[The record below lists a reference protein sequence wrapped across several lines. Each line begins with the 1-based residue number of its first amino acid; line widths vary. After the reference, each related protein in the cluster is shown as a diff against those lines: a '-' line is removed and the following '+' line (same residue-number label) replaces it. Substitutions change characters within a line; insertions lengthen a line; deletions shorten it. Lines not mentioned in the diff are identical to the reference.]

1 MKNRIIAFFTTGS
14 LPMRKHLGP
23 FANQC
28 SVARLIMVAMLL
40 LFIFTSCA
48 TVPAYDRAYLNDDE
62 MRLHKMDCAQF
73 EAYFHIIREGA
84 SGADGGKTGGGCG
97 CN

>member
-1 MKNRIIAFFTTGS
+1 MIAKIRSFFTSCS

-28 SVARLIMVAMLL
+28 TIARLLMLGLIL

-48 TVPAYDRAYLNDDE
+48 TVPAYDRAYLNDEE
-62 MRLHKMDCAQF
+62 MKLSQLNCAHF
-73 EAYFHIIREGA
+73 EAYFQIIREGA